1 MTTYAVIATATNICD
16 NVVVWDDNLGP
27 WNSPADN
34 YIVNI
39 DCKEVGIGFYYDP
52 ATQVW
57 TAPPSIT
64 ASFSPSPIFLTQT
77 TVLTWDAA
85 NATSVTL
92 SDSPGQTFPA
102 NDSKSYTPTTVGKVT
117 VTITATGLA
126 GTTSTFATVNVVAT
140 QAELA
145 AAGNPSVI

>member
-27 WNSPADN
+27 WTPPADH

-39 DCKEVGIGFYYDP
+39 DGKEVGIGFYYDP

-57 TAPPSIT
+57 TAPPSVT

-85 NATSVTL
+85 NATSVTIDGEAVAV
-92 SDSPGQTFPA
+92 SGTKD
-102 NDSKSYTPTTVGKVT
+102 YTPVATGTKT
-117 VTITATGLA
+117 VTIVATGLA
-126 GTTSTFATVNVVAT
+126 GTTTTTASVKVVST
-140 QAELA
+140 QAEA
-145 AAGNPSVI
+145 ENPASPTVI